1 MNTICGST
9 IIQEYMDTIARRES
23 FAHALR
29 ELAHFKGEPVL
40 SDLAKDN
47 RPSVKLL
54 LEGYKSANTMLQ
66 EMMNREYQAVVP
78 CMQG

>member
-1 MNTICGST
+1 
-9 IIQEYMDTIARRES
+9 MDTIARRES

-54 LEGYKSANTMLQ
+54 LQGYKSADTMQ
-66 EMMNREYQAVVP
+66 REMMSREYQAVPP

>member
-1 MNTICGST
+1 MNFVCGGT
-9 IIQEYMDTIARRES
+9 IIQEYLDTMARRES

-29 ELAHFKGEPVL
+29 EVAHFKGEPIL
-40 SDLAKDN
+40 SDLARDN

-54 LEGYKSANTMLQ
+54 LEGYKSANTMMQ
-66 EMMNREYQAVVP
+66 EMRDREYQAVPP